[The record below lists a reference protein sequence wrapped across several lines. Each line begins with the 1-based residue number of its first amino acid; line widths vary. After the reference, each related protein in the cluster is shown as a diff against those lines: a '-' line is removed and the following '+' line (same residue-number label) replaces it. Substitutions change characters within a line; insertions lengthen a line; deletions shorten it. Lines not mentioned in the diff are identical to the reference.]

1 MLNITLKNIEMKKK
15 IDSKKH
21 NLNPLKDNYSIIL
34 F

>member
-15 IDSKKH
+15 YSKKY